1 MTEPAESLLKEVAAR
16 PAITDEARRMLG
28 QLADAL
34 KSRADLDSWAA
45 VDLRVAFDPGT
56 AIKPSAISTWL
67 GRALDVLVFTPV
79 ASTWLGLMFA
89 TGAYSNT
96 LNDPA
101 LTGQNFLQRWQA
113 GFDNHIWGGLSFDRV
128 TLITFILVAVVLT
141 VALAHFVFRT
151 RAEQG
156 PKAMTYRLLS
166 EALTAAERE
175 LAPVRLGAVGRVAD
189 EVGKVSA
196 EVAATAAEIQ
206 KVGEAAA
213 LAQGEAAGT
222 LDRVTTALTA
232 VQAAATEVARAVMDM
247 GDKLADATA
256 ATSSVADTEAEFGAK
271 LLDATG
277 KLDTTVDGLAD
288 RLTKAVAAGETQLTR
303 TVTDS
308 TEKVAAAMGDNT
320 AKVGEALG
328 GLTATATRN
337 ADTVDAAVESLGE
350 VKAAA
355 LQVPAGLGALRTE
368 VGTLHAE
375 VGRLTN
381 GIESLAR
388 TVAAMRP
395 AAQPTYVPP
404 RYDPPRYAPPRA
416 APPSS
421 SGDRGSEKFDEAPDG
436 RDKDSRG
443 KDDRDKDSPGED
455 RPGEGGRGR
464 EDPGEGGRGE
474 GGPSIIRKLLRR
486 RR

>member
-1 MTEPAESLLKEVAAR
+1 
-16 PAITDEARRMLG
+16 MLG

-34 KSRADLDSWAA
+34 DSRAGLDSWAA
-45 VDLRVAFDPGT
+45 VDLRVAFDPDT
-56 AIKPSAISTWL
+56 AIKPSAGSTWL
-67 GRALDVLVFTPV
+67 GRSLDVLVFTPV

-89 TGAYSNT
+89 TAAYRNT

-101 LTGQNFLQRWQA
+101 LKGQNFLQRWQA
-113 GFDNHIWGGLSFDRV
+113 GFDHHIWGGLSFDRV
-128 TLITFILVAVVLT
+128 TLITFILVALVLA

-156 PKAMTYRLLS
+156 PRATAYRLLS

-196 EVAATAAEIQ
+196 EVAATAAEIK

-222 LDRVTTALTA
+222 IDRVTTALTT
-232 VQAAATEVARAVMDM
+232 VKAAATEVARAVMDM

-256 ATSSVADTEAEFGAK
+256 ATSSVAETEAEFGAK

-308 TEKVAAAMGDNT
+308 TDKVAAAMGDNT
-320 AKVGEALG
+320 AKVSDVLG
-328 GLTATATRN
+328 NLTATATRN
-337 ADTVDAAVESLGE
+337 AETVDSAVKSLGE
-350 VKAAA
+350 VKNAAR
-355 LQVPAGLGALRTE
+355 QVPAGLSALRTE
-368 VGTLHAE
+368 VETLHAE
-375 VGRLTN
+375 VGRLTD

-395 AAQPTYVPP
+395 AASPPYVPP
-404 RYDPPRYAPPRA
+404 YPPPF
-416 APPSS
+416 SS
-421 SGDRGSEKFDEAPDG
+421 
-436 RDKDSRG
+436 
-443 KDDRDKDSPGED
+443 
-455 RPGEGGRGR
+455 GGRGR
-464 EDPGEGGRGE
+464 EEFDDEPDDRG
-474 GGPSIIRKLLRR
+474 IIRKLLRWR
-486 RR
+486 R